1 MTKSIV
7 CMQQLSA
14 AQQELIRAA
23 APEYTLTLGD
33 SRNPDL
39 ELLSGAEIIIGWGKG
54 IRENVLRQGSPL
66 RWVQAWSAGV
76 EKLPLDALKE
86 REILLTNASG
96 VHAQPI
102 TAVIL
107 SFMLMFTRNMHT
119 NIRNQQNRRWH
130 SDGQESELTG
140 KTIVIA
146 GTGAIGSETARIA
159 KAFRMK
165 TIGVSRSGRPVENF
179 DQIFTTGELKDS
191 VRGADFVVNTL
202 PLTDETRGLFDAEV
216 FSACKQGA
224 YYINIGRGVTTHT
237 DDLIAAL
244 NSGQL
249 AGAGLD
255 VFETEPLPEDHP
267 LWGMEQVIITPHC
280 AGVTDRYADRVVDIF
295 VENMKAYL
303 ESGKPS
309 RNLVDYSRQY

>member
-7 CMQQLSA
+7 CMQHLSDG
-14 AQQELIRAA
+14 QQELIRAA
-23 APEYTLTLGD
+23 APDYTLTLGD

-54 IRENVLRQGSPL
+54 VSDTLLRQGSPL

-76 EKLPLDALKE
+76 EKLPLEAMHE
-86 REILLTNASG
+86 RGILLTNASG
-96 VHAQPI
+96 VHAEPI
-102 TAVIL
+102 TAVIF

-119 NIRNQQNRRWH
+119 AIRNQQNRRWH

-140 KTIVIA
+140 KTAVIA
-146 GTGAIGSETARIA
+146 GTGSIGSETARIA

-165 TIGVSRSGRPVENF
+165 TIGVSRSGRPVDGF
-179 DQIFTTGELKDS
+179 DEVFTTGQLKAS
-191 VRGADFVVNTL
+191 VSDADFIINTL
-202 PLTDETRGLFDAEV
+202 PITDETQGIFDADI
-216 FSACKQGA
+216 FSAAKQGA
-224 YYINIGRGVTTHT
+224 YYINIGRGATTNT
-237 DDLIAAL
+237 DDLISAL
-244 NSGQL
+244 HSGQL

-255 VFETEPLPEDHP
+255 VFEKEPLPEDHP
-267 LWGMEQVIITPHC
+267 LWGMEQVIMTPHC

-303 ESGKPS
+303 ESGTPS
-309 RNLVDYSRQY
+309 LNLVDYSRQY

>member
-7 CMQQLSA
+7 CMQQLSS

-54 IRENVLRQGSPL
+54 IRDTVLRQGSPL

-86 REILLTNASG
+86 REIQLTNASG
-96 VHAQPI
+96 VHAEPI

-119 NIRNQQNRRWH
+119 AIRNQQNRRWH
-130 SDGQESELTG
+130 SNGQESELTG

-159 KAFRMK
+159 KAFHMK
-165 TIGVSRSGRPVENF
+165 TIGVSRSGRPVDGF

-191 VRGADFVVNTL
+191 VREADFVVNTL

>member
-7 CMQQLSA
+7 CLQHLSSG
-14 AQQELIRAA
+14 QQEMIRAA
-23 APEYTLTLGD
+23 APDYTLTLGD

-54 IRENVLRQGSPL
+54 IRDTVLRQDSPL

-76 EKLPLDALKE
+76 EKLPLEALKE

-96 VHAQPI
+96 VHAEPI

-119 NIRNQQNRRWH
+119 AIRNQQNRRWH

-140 KTIVIA
+140 KTAVIA

-179 DQIFTTGELKDS
+179 DQVFTTGELKHS
-191 VRGADFVVNTL
+191 VREADFVINTL
-202 PLTDETRGLFDAEV
+202 PLTDETRGLFDAEI

-267 LWGMEQVIITPHC
+267 LWGMEQVIMTPHC

>member
-7 CMQQLSA
+7 CMQQLSPR
-14 AQQELIRAA
+14 QQELILAA
-23 APEYTLTLGD
+23 APGYSLTLGD

-39 ELLSGAEIIIGWGKG
+39 ALLSSAEVIIGWGKG
-54 IRENVLRQGSPL
+54 IQDTVLRPGSPL

-86 REILLTNASG
+86 RGVLLTNASG
-96 VHAQPI
+96 VHAEPI
-102 TAVIL
+102 TAVIF

-119 NIRNQQNRRWH
+119 AIRNQQSRRWH

-140 KTIVIA
+140 KTAVIC

-165 TIGVSRSGRPVENF
+165 TIGVSRSGRPVQDF
-179 DQIFTTGELKDS
+179 DQVFTTGDLKS
-191 VRGADFVVNTL
+191 IVSQADFIINTL
-202 PLTDETRGLFDAEV
+202 PITDETEGLFAADI

-224 YYINIGRGVTTHT
+224 YYINIGRGATTNT
-237 DDLIAAL
+237 DDLITAL
-244 NSGQL
+244 RSGQL

-255 VFETEPLPEDHP
+255 VFETEPLPQDSP
-267 LWGMEQVIITPHC
+267 LWGMEQVIMTPHC
-280 AGVTDRYADRVVDIF
+280 AGATDRYADRIVDIF
-295 VENMKAYL
+295 TGNMTAYL
-303 ESGKPS
+303 ATGAPS

>member
-7 CMQQLSA
+7 CLQHLSSG
-14 AQQELIRAA
+14 QQEMIRAA
-23 APEYTLTLGD
+23 APDYTLTLGD

-54 IRENVLRQGSPL
+54 IRDTVLRQDSPL

-76 EKLPLDALKE
+76 EKLPLEALKE

-96 VHAQPI
+96 VHAEPI

-119 NIRNQQNRRWH
+119 AIRNQQSRRWH

-140 KTIVIA
+140 KTVVIA

-179 DQIFTTGELKDS
+179 DQVLTTGELKHS
-191 VRGADFVVNTL
+191 VREADFVINTL
-202 PLTDETRGLFDAEV
+202 PLTDETRGLFDAEI

-267 LWGMEQVIITPHC
+267 LWGMEQVIMTPHC

>member
-1 MTKSIV
+1 MTRSIV
-7 CMQQLSA
+7 CMQPLSSG
-14 AQQELIRAA
+14 QQDRIRTA
-23 APEYTLTLGD
+23 APDYTLTLTD

-39 ELLSGAEIIIGWGKG
+39 ELLAGAEIIIGWGKG
-54 IRENVLRQGSPL
+54 IKDTLLRQGSPL

-76 EKLPLDALKE
+76 EKLPLEAMKD

-96 VHAQPI
+96 VHAEPI
-102 TAVIL
+102 TAVIMG
-107 SFMLMFTRNMHT
+107 FMLMFTRNLHT
-119 NIRNQQNRRWH
+119 AIRNQQNRRWH

-140 KTIVIA
+140 KTAVIA

-159 KAFRMK
+159 KAFRMN
-165 TIGVSRSGRPVENF
+165 TVGVSRSGRPAEHF
-179 DQIFTTGELKDS
+179 DRVFTTAELKEAVS
-191 VRGADFVVNTL
+191 QADFIINTL
-202 PLTDETRGLFDAEV
+202 PITDETEGLFDSDIFGA
-216 FSACKQGA
+216 AKQGA
-224 YYINIGRGVTTHT
+224 YYINIGRGATTHT
-237 DDLIAAL
+237 DDLMAAL

-267 LWGMEQVIITPHC
+267 LWGMEQVIMTPHC
-280 AGVTDRYADRVVDIF
+280 AGATDRYADRIVDIF
-295 VENMKAYL
+295 VENIKAYR

>member
-7 CMQQLSA
+7 CMQQLSD

-76 EKLPLDALKE
+76 EKLPLEALKE

-165 TIGVSRSGRPVENF
+165 TIGVSRSGRPVESF

-191 VRGADFVVNTL
+191 VREADFVVNTL

-295 VENMKAYL
+295 VENMQAYL